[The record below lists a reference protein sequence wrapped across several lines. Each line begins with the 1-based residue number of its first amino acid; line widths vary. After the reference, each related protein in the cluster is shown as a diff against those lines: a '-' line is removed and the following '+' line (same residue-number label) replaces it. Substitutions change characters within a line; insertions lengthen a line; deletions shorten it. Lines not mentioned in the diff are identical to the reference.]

1 MRKTTWSM
9 APRSEP
15 AGCVADAALAMAAAP
30 AAPDRLMAAT
40 TPAPPAASAAAT
52 KVRRSKRAAPV
63 RPGDGSAV
71 TPPR

>member
-15 AGCVADAALAMAAAP
+15 AGWVADAALAMAAAP
-30 AAPDRLMAAT
+30 ATPDRLMAAT

-63 RPGDGSAV
+63 RPGDGSGV